1 MTAPNSVSTGLSI
14 RSVAA
19 WSSILAQYLADLAIL
34 LSAMLVAAQMRLQ
47 LAFGEKL
54 GLEYAAFPV
63 ALLPLFAFVLAGAY
77 LMRFGIARLASQ
89 RSNQPRTIAG
99 YRVISLLIALFAS
112 ILACRVVLS
121 QLSGLQLGYFAAACY
136 ALTLMGVA
144 WPARLRA
151 QGEMGSL
158 RRQLRQLRD
167 QHDLLGLW
175 LLYNIRSRYS
185 QTILG
190 ILWIILLPLST
201 ALVLAL
207 AFTQLLR
214 AQVGSAPFV
223 SFFLSALLPWGLFNH
238 SVITSTRAVMGM
250 MGLIN
255 QIYFPREILVLL
267 VAGEALVDWLFVLGA
282 TLLVNALS
290 GIWPNAL
297 FVYLPLLLVIQ
308 IGMAVGLMLIVSCL
322 SVIIRDIPQLV
333 TVAMQVLF
341 YLTPILYPLESIPP
355 EYRVLMLLNPM
366 TPIVLAYRRIMVYG
380 QAPDLLSLA
389 YPTVLAAALLYLG
402 YVFFKANEHRLA
414 DLK

>member
-366 TPIVLAYRRIMVYG
+366 TPIVLAYRQIMVYG